1 MAPEIKAY
9 LESLPREQRD
19 MAVALRSAVKNAE
32 PSLQESI
39 SSWGYVSFSVPG
51 MKGFT
56 RSMGVITIVPHKE
69 YTNLQFYNGVELLD
83 VVPQLEGTGKR
94 MRHLKFA
101 HSQTLDTGL
110 LVKAVRAS
118 VARVKGDSS

>member
-1 MAPEIKAY
+1 VSPEIKAY

-19 MAVALRSAVKNAE
+19 MAVALRSAVLTAE

-51 MKGFT
+51 MTGFT

-69 YTNLQFYNGVELLD
+69 HTNLQFYNGVELLD

-101 HSQTLDTGL
+101 HSETLDTGL

-118 VARVKGDSS
+118 VARVKGDS